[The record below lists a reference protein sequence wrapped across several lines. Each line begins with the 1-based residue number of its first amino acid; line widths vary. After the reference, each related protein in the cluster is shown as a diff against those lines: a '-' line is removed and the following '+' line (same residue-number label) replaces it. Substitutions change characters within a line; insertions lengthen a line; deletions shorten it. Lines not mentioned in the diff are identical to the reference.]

1 MKDLGNRTV
10 YITGG
15 SSGIGLATA
24 GLLAER
30 GANIVI
36 FARDEK
42 KMKRAVKEIEKRR
55 PDRSR
60 TVGMMTMDVSNPRDV
75 ARAIDRAVKSFGA
88 PDVLIASAGIGAAD
102 VFENIPARTFDALMK
117 TNVYGVRETVAAAL
131 PHMKGRGGHMV
142 LVSSE
147 AGLIGMYGYTA
158 YAASKY
164 AVVGLAECLRA
175 EFRRHKIAVSVVC
188 PPEVKTP
195 FLEWETATIPPETRM
210 VKSFAGLLTPEVVAR
225 ATVRGIRR
233 GKFLIIPGVMA
244 RLLYFFHRLTN
255 GWATRVPSDAIAA
268 FARWRAD
275 RRAK

>member
-1 MKDLGNRTV
+1 MKDLSNRTV

>member
-1 MKDLGNRTV
+1 
-10 YITGG
+10 
-15 SSGIGLATA
+15 
-24 GLLAER
+24 
-30 GANIVI
+30 
-36 FARDEK
+36 
-42 KMKRAVKEIEKRR
+42 
-55 PDRSR
+55 
-60 TVGMMTMDVSNPRDV
+60 MDVTNPRDV

-88 PDVLIASAGIGAAD
+88 PDVFIASAGIGAAD
-102 VFENIPARTFDALMK
+102 VFENIPAKTFDALMK

-131 PHMKGRGGHMV
+131 HHMKGRGGHMV

-225 ATVRGIRR
+225 AIVRGIRR

-268 FARWRAD
+268 YARWRSG

>member
-1 MKDLGNRTV
+1 MKDFSNRTV

-55 PDRSR
+55 PDSSR

-75 ARAIDRAVKSFGA
+75 ARAIDRAVKSFGP

-102 VFENIPARTFDALMK
+102 VFENIPAKTFDALMK

-175 EFRRHKIAVSVVC
+175 EFRRHKITVSVVC

>member
-1 MKDLGNRTV
+1 MKDFSNRTV

>member
-1 MKDLGNRTV
+1 MKDLSNRTV

-175 EFRRHKIAVSVVC
+175 EFRRHKITVSVVC

>member
-1 MKDLGNRTV
+1 MKDFNNRTV

-15 SSGIGLATA
+15 SSGIGLVTA
-24 GLLAER
+24 ELLAER

-42 KMKRAVKEIEKRR
+42 KMKSAVKEIEKRR
-55 PDRSR
+55 PDPLR
-60 TVGMMTMDVSNPRDV
+60 TVGMMAMDVSNPRDV
-75 ARAIDRAVKSFGA
+75 SRAIDRAVKSFGP

-102 VFENIPARTFDALMK
+102 VFENISAETFDALIK

-142 LVSSE
+142 LVASE
-147 AGLIGMYGYTA
+147 AGLIGIYGYTA
-158 YAASKY
+158 YAASKF
-164 AVVGLAECLRA
+164 AVVGFAECLRA
-175 EFRRHKIAVSVVC
+175 EFKRHKIGVSVVC

-210 VKSFAGLLTPEVVAR
+210 IKYFAGLLAPDVVAR
-225 ATVRGIRR
+225 AIVRGVRR

-244 RLLYFFHRLTN
+244 RLLYCFHRLTN
-255 GWATRVPSDAIAA
+255 GWVTRVTSDAIAA
-268 FARWRAD
+268 FAR
-275 RRAK
+275 RRAERPAK

>member
-1 MKDLGNRTV
+1 MKDFNNRTV

-55 PDRSR
+55 SERSR

-75 ARAIDRAVKSFGA
+75 ARAIDRAVKTFGP
-88 PDVLIASAGIGAAD
+88 PDVLIASAGMGAAD
-102 VFENIPARTFDALMK
+102 VFENIPAKTFDALMK
-117 TNVYGVRETVAAAL
+117 TNVYGVRETVAAVL

>member
-1 MKDLGNRTV
+1 MKDFGNRTV

>member
-1 MKDLGNRTV
+1 MKDFTGRMV
-10 YITGG
+10 FITGG
-15 SSGIGLATA
+15 SSGIGLSTA
-24 GLLAER
+24 EMLSGL

-42 KMKRAVKEIEKRR
+42 KMKRAVKQLEKNRR
-55 PDRSR
+55 DG
-60 TVGMMTMDVSNPRDV
+60 TQTIGMMKMDVSNPRDV
-75 ARAIDRAVKSFGA
+75 ARTIDRAVKSFGA

-102 VFENIPARTFDALMK
+102 TFENISAKTFDALMK

-131 PHMKGRGGHMV
+131 PHMKARGGHMV

-175 EFRRHKIAVSVVC
+175 ELKRYRIAVSVVC

-210 VKSFAGLLTPEVVAR
+210 VKSFAGLLTPEIVAR
-225 ATVRGIRR
+225 ATVKGVRR

-268 FARWRAD
+268 FARWKAARV
-275 RRAK
+275 AK

>member
-1 MKDLGNRTV
+1 MKDFTNRKV
-10 YITGG
+10 FITGG
-15 SSGIGLATA
+15 SSGIGLSTA
-24 GLLAER
+24 EMLFER

-42 KMKRAVKEIEKRR
+42 KMKRAGKRIEKRR
-55 PDRSR
+55 RDGAQTIDMVR
-60 TVGMMTMDVSNPRDV
+60 MDVANPRDV
-75 ARAIDRAVKSFGA
+75 ARKFDRAVKSFGA

-102 VFENIPARTFDALMK
+102 VFENISAKTFDAIMK

-131 PHMKGRGGHMV
+131 PHMKEKGGAIV
-142 LVSSE
+142 LMSSE
-147 AGLIGMYGYTA
+147 GGLIGMYGYTA

-175 EFRRHKIAVSVVC
+175 ELKRYRIVVSVVC

-210 VKSFAGLLTPEVVAR
+210 VKSFAGLLSPETVAR
-225 ATVRGIRR
+225 SVVRGIRR

-244 RLLYFFHRLTN
+244 RLLYFFHRMTN
-255 GWATRVPSDAIAA
+255 GWATRMPSDAIAA
-268 FARWRAD
+268 FARWKAS
-275 RRAK
+275 RRA